1 MPLPSVLRR
10 AVPAVALA
18 ATTALAVGAAPSAF
32 AQAPAAASAQT
43 RAGMPC
49 KPKVYYYV
57 YQANGVNFRTGAG
70 TNYPSRGL
78 LYKNDWGKKI
88 ATKGSWIKLQLGAK
102 SRSGLAKNTT
112 GWVAKRYVSDC
123 VPMQLD

>member
-1 MPLPSVLRR
+1 MSFPFVLRR

-18 ATTALAVGAAPSAF
+18 ATAALAVGAAPSAF
-32 AQAPAAASAQT
+32 AQAPAAAQAQA

-49 KPKVYYYV
+49 KPNVYYYV

-102 SRSGLAKNTT
+102 SRTGLAKNTT
-112 GWVAKRYVSDC
+112 GWVAKKYVSDC